1 MMKSLSTLLAR
12 ADAALLLIVR
22 LGVILGMTVLF
33 LILLS
38 RVIARATETPIVALD
53 EIAELATVWMIL
65 LGVIA
70 LWRRGLLYSVDFR
83 PNPDSRVAL
92 FLDLLVQLAMLA
104 FAALV
109 VWQGAKF
116 TILNNNA
123 SPFLLIDMD
132 YYYGAIPAAFAVM
145 TIYSLGS
152 VRRRALDLWH
162 GRRSTMPLYGDPPM
176 DPPGQL

>member
-1 MMKSLSTLLAR
+1 MGW
-12 ADAALLLIVR
+12 VW
-22 LGVILGMTVLF
+22 
-33 LILLS
+33 
-38 RVIARATETPIVALD
+38 VIARATETPIVALD

-109 VWQGAKF
+109 VWQGEVRK
-116 TILNNNA
+116 
-123 SPFLLIDMD
+123 LLLFVKK
-132 YYYGAIPAAFAVM
+132 P
-145 TIYSLGS
+145 
-152 VRRRALDLWH
+152 RH
-162 GRRSTMPLYGDPPM
+162 
-176 DPPGQL
+176 